1 MAENWLLLSGQFLCV
16 GVELSFHVDTLQK
29 DRKGQSC
36 SNIDTIDMLRERER
50 ERETGRKRERQR
62 ESETVR
68 FMLFWCRY
76 ESSCV

>member
-36 SNIDTIDMLRERER
+36 SNIDTIDILTEREGERKRDR
-50 ERETGRKRERQR
+50 EKARETERKRDSQIYALL
-62 ESETVR
+62 V
-68 FMLFWCRY
+68 
-76 ESSCV
+76 